1 MAKKFEGVQELIKGE
16 LYKINYQ
23 VNGIRRFYRIEASSS
38 KEAYIVRLKEMDKQ
52 RPDMKAQ
59 ATSFSELKK
68 HLVLICQADGNS
80 PKTIYGNLISKFSNF
95 YEVFLP
101 KYYPHITNIDQL
113 TSEIIEH
120 YKQFV
125 VIEQGR
131 EKGWRDELTKQRT
144 MASKFVKR
152 GYCSKEIYDN
162 AFCGVK
168 KPKRTQ
174 RLYREITRAQMK
186 TLLDHIEEHRPDY
199 YGITYM
205 IMRLGW
211 RRGQVLSI
219 KRRNI
224 KVNGFKPIEIICEP
238 QDTKTKEPFVFKNI
252 DEELAKVV
260 MKYLWDK
267 HKTEWLF
274 PNSSNRKH
282 HANHYSS
289 WIKSTAKEILGIELT
304 PHDFRHNFITKRLNE
319 GSTPR
324 DIMAVTGHKDIDS
337 FNIYTHATS
346 SGTKEV
352 LKNSRLF

>member
-1 MAKKFEGVQELIKGE
+1 MPKKFEGVQELIKGE

-23 VNGIRRFYRIEASSS
+23 VGGVRRFYRINAKSP
-38 KEAYIVRLKEMDKQ
+38 KEAYVIRLKEMDKYK
-52 RPDMKAQ
+52 PDAKTQ
-59 ATSFSELKK
+59 ALSFGELKNQ
-68 HLVLICQADGNS
+68 LVLICQADGNS
-80 PKTIYGNLISKFSNF
+80 HKTIYGNLISKFRNF

-101 KYYPHITNIDQL
+101 QYYPHITNINQL

-125 VIEQGR
+125 VVEQGR
-131 EKGWRDELTKQRT
+131 ERGWRDELTKQRT

-174 RLYREITRAQMK
+174 KLYREVTRTQMK
-186 TLLDHIEEHRPDY
+186 RLLDYIQRHRPDY

-219 KRRNI
+219 KRRNVR
-224 KVNGFKPIEIICEP
+224 VNGLKPVEIVCEP
-238 QDTKTKEPFVFKNI
+238 QDTKTKEPFIFKNI
-252 DEELAKVV
+252 DEELARVI
-260 MKYLWDK
+260 MKYLWDRR
-267 HKTEWLF
+267 KTEWLF
-274 PNSSNRKH
+274 PNKDNRKH
-282 HANHYSS
+282 HANHYSG
-289 WIKSTAKEILGIELT
+289 WIKKVSQQVLGIRVT

-337 FNIYTHATS
+337 FNIYTHATGV
-346 SGTKEV
+346 GTKQV
-352 LKNSRLF
+352 LQNSRLF